1 MESLK
6 SAEDIIFHSHEQD
19 LLDRV
24 IAYVIAVDKQTYQ
37 RQVYRLHLDVPDD
50 QEHIVL
56 AARESIDKHSTL
68 SAVIWTDKNNKKRMW
83 IYDGDI
89 LLTDLDE
96 IKQMWTEMSPK
107 ETEEEKETQR
117 YHSALHTPNN

>member
-6 SAEDIIFHSHEQD
+6 SANDIIFRSNEQD
-19 LLDRV
+19 LLGRI
-24 IAYVIAVDKQTYQ
+24 IAYVIVVDKQTYQ
-37 RQVYRLHLDVPDD
+37 RQVYRLHLDVSSD
-50 QEHIVL
+50 QIEIIP
-56 AARESIDKHSTL
+56 AAREKIDTHSTL
-68 SAVIWTDKNNKKRMW
+68 SAILWTDNNNKKKMW

-117 YHSALHTPNN
+117 YHSVLHTPNN